1 MTLASL
7 CKDRI
12 LVVEDDASARQAM
25 AMLLEYEGFEVES
38 AVGGTAALA
47 LVQTWLPDLVIS
59 DVQMPDGDGFELV
72 SALRSSGNCEDVPI
86 LLISARD
93 AVDRRISGLD
103 LGADD
108 FMSKPVQPEELLA
121 RIRALLRRRHRHQL
135 AMQAAHDLLRENS

>member
-1 MTLASL
+1 MTLASS
-7 CKDRI
+7 CNDRI

-25 AMLLEYEGFEVES
+25 AMLLDYEGFEVRS

-47 LVQTWLPDLVIS
+47 LVQTWQPDLVIS
-59 DVQMPDGDGFELV
+59 DVQMPNGDGFGLV
-72 SALRSSGNCEDVPI
+72 SALRSASNCEDVPI

-93 AVDRRISGLD
+93 EVDRRINGLD

-121 RIRALLRRRHRHQL
+121 RIRALLRRRRRHQL
-135 AMQAAHDLLRENS
+135 AMQTACDLLRKNS